1 MVAFGKKMRAILLT
15 GALALVC
22 ALGACLSL
30 VVGGAKLEASAATA
44 TNVVYHIHNVT
55 QDKMVDVNEKN
66 APRTSGT
73 IVYYDGVWGAKH
85 AGTGTNRWGLEV
97 KVELQGEK
105 YIVTEMSVKNAE
117 NTGNMAIPENGY
129 VLSGNGV
136 GATALEEFHVGDE
149 LQFQDEARFV
159 AINQTK
165 GVETVLNEK
174 NADPANCANVWT
186 SSYGTKVPG
195 MPWRHRIICEKT
207 EGENLYRV
215 TFKVATGGESLASS
229 IPLNGIVFDMHG
241 DSDANTAHP
250 YAGLAGGFYYEA
262 QEGDIIYF
270 EDKQP
275 GPAVTPANITVA
287 SGSFTLEV
295 DGINPAADV
304 EFGGKSLIYTN
315 VAPLY
320 KTLVR
325 STETVAE
332 YAVEKKGDDYEIT
345 EKTSAG
351 GTVIPTYDGFVLSI
365 PSSVT
370 GYDSLSKGDKVT
382 VTGSFAQKTTFAASV
397 NSNRKVFID
406 AANKTRDENE
416 IILYDDVTYLADAQE
431 GYDEPEAGFTGTNEW
446 GVEIVVELKDGKYIV
461 TDKVPNG
468 RLGNSQIP
476 ENGFVLSGNG
486 AGGTLLEA
494 AFAEGDEVVVY
505 DRDLLTNTQLVSISV
520 NGKEIS
526 KYDPAVKEYE
536 ISVDKEV
543 TEAPV
548 VAYVAQTRM
557 GKTQTVVVEDI
568 TKPYGTVKI
577 TVTAPDGTTQGV
589 YTLNFDKERST
600 NTNLKTLTVD
610 GVALN
615 GFVATTMKYTV
626 SVKKGSA
633 VPVIAATA
641 EDENATVTVTQATGL
656 SGSATVLVEAE
667 YEGYTKTYTIS
678 FVEVDTSLAS
688 ITVGDTALEGFSA
701 GTFTYTVNLAEG
713 TTDAPTVSAQAT
725 DSKATVT
732 VTQADSANGTAK
744 ITVTLNGVTT
754 VYEIVFNAPS
764 SAKSGCGSAIG
775 TGIAA
780 MTVVLFAAGVIVLK
794 AMKRRNEE
802 QK

>member
-1 MVAFGKKMRAILLT
+1 MVAFGKKMRAILLM

-30 VVGGAKLEASAATA
+30 VGGGAKFEASAATA

-55 QDKMVDVNEKN
+55 QDKTVGVNEKN

-73 IVYYDGVWGAKH
+73 IIYYDSLWGAKRT
-85 AGTGTNRWGLEV
+85 GTGTNRWGLEL
-97 KVELQGEK
+97 KAELQDGK
-105 YIVTEMSVKNAE
+105 YIITEMTTKNGE
-117 NTGNMAIPENGY
+117 GTGNMTIPENGF

-136 GATALEEFHVGDE
+136 GATALEDFKVGDE

-195 MPWRHRIICEKT
+195 MPWRHRIICEKA
-207 EGENLYRV
+207 EGENLYSV
-215 TFKVATGGESLASS
+215 KFKAATGADALASEL
-229 IPLNGIVFDMHG
+229 PLNGIVFDMHG

-250 YAGLAGGFYYEA
+250 YAGLVGGFYYEA
-262 QEGDIIYF
+262 EIGDIIYF
-270 EDKQP
+270 EDKQAGP
-275 GPAVTPANITVA
+275 GVTPADITVA

-295 DGINPAADV
+295 DGINPTADQD
-304 EFGGKSLIYTN
+304 FAGKSLIYTN
-315 VAPLY
+315 AAPIY

-325 STETVAE
+325 SEETVAE
-332 YAVEKKGDDYEIT
+332 YAVEKKGDGYEIT

-351 GTVIPTYDGFVLSI
+351 GTVIPSYDGFVLSI

-382 VTGSFAQKTTFAASV
+382 VTGTFEQKTVFAASV
-397 NSNRKVFID
+397 NSNKKVFID
-406 AANKTRDENE
+406 GANKTRDENE
-416 IILYDDVTYLADAQE
+416 IIIYDDVTYLADEQE
-431 GYDEPEAGFTGTNEW
+431 GYDTPEVGYTGTNQW

-461 TDKVPNG
+461 TDKTSSG

-476 ENGFVLSGNG
+476 ASGFVLSGNG
-486 AGGTLLEA
+486 VGATLLEA
-494 AFAEGDEVVVY
+494 AFAEDDEVIVY
-505 DRDLLTNTQLVSISV
+505 DKDLLTNTQLVSITV
-520 NGKEIS
+520 NGKEID
-526 KYDPAVKEYE
+526 KYDPATREYE
-536 ISVDKEV
+536 INVDKDDTTV
-543 TEAPV
+543 PV
-548 VAYVAQTRM
+548 VACVTQTRM
-557 GKTQTVVVEDI
+557 GKTQSVDI
-568 TKPYGTVKI
+568 EAINKPYGTVKI
-577 TVTAPDGTTQGV
+577 TVTATDGTTQGV
-589 YTLNFDKERST
+589 YTLKFDKERST
-600 NTNLKTLTVD
+600 NTNLKSLTVD

-633 VPVIAATA
+633 TPVIAATA
-641 EDENATVTVTQATGL
+641 EDENATVTVTQATSL
-656 SGSATVLVEAE
+656 SGNATILVEAE

-688 ITVGDTALEGFSA
+688 ITVGDNALEGFSA
-701 GTFTYTVNLAEG
+701 GTFTYTVDLAEG
-713 TTDAPTVSAQAT
+713 TTAAPTVSAQAT

-732 VTQADSANGTAK
+732 ITQADSANGKATV
-744 ITVTLNGVTT
+744 TVTLNGVTST
-754 VYEIVFNAPS
+754 YEITFNAPS
-764 SAKSGCGSAIG
+764 PAKSGCGSAIG

-794 AMKRRNEE
+794 VAKRRNEN
-802 QK
+802 